1 MTKTVIIGGV
11 AAGASC
17 AARLRRLD
25 ESAEIVMLEKGPY
38 VSFANCG
45 LPYFVGGVIRDR
57 SDLSVQTP
65 ELLRSRFRI
74 DVRTESEALS
84 IDRAAKTVRVRGAD
98 GKEYDESY
106 DRLVIATGASPI
118 VPDIPGIRLKRV
130 KTLTTVDDAAGL
142 RSLVSVHRFM
152 SAAVIGGGFIGLE
165 AAENLREAG
174 CSVTLIEAS
183 PQIMPPLDP
192 EMAEVLT
199 GELRR
204 NGVELL
210 TGTVA
215 EEFQETED
223 GGLLIRLSGGRTVEA
238 DLAVLAIG
246 VRPNSAIARDAGLE
260 IGKTGGIAVSP
271 ELVTSDPDIYAA
283 GDVIEVTDF
292 ISGEKARIPLAG
304 PANKQGRIAANNIA
318 LGRHERYKGTQGT
331 SAAKV
336 FGLTAAS
343 TGSSEKALVKQGL
356 LKGRDYESVIISA
369 GSHAGYYPGSS
380 DMFIKLLFA
389 PDGSRIFG
397 AEIAGGAGVDKRID
411 VIAAAIRLHA
421 GVRDLAELEL
431 AYAPPYSSAKDPVN
445 MAGFT
450 ASNVI
455 DSHVSFADWDE
466 LEKHPEHTVLDV
478 REKGELAEFSFRG
491 AVHIPFG
498 SIRERV
504 MELNPSKTFIVMC
517 RGGVRAYDSARIL
530 QQKGYKVKVYPG
542 GTLFYRAVHHV

>member
-65 ELLRSRFRI
+65 ERLKSRFRI

-98 GKEYDESY
+98 GREYDEPY

-130 KTLTTVDDAAGL
+130 RTLTTVDDAVGL

-183 PQIMPPLDP
+183 PQIIPPLDP

-210 TGTVA
+210 TGTAA
-215 EEFQETED
+215 EEFQERDD

-283 GDVIEVTDF
+283 GDVIDVTDF
-292 ISGEKARIPLAG
+292 ISGEKTSIPLAG
-304 PANKQGRIAANNIA
+304 PANRQGRIAANNIA
-318 LGRHERYKGTQGT
+318 LGNHEAYKGTQG
-331 SAAKV
+331 SSVAKV

-343 TGSSEKALVKQGL
+343 TGSSEKALVKRGL
-356 LKGRDYESVIISA
+356 LRA
-369 GSHAGYYPGSS
+369 GTMSP
-380 DMFIKLLFA
+380 
-389 PDGSRIFG
+389 
-397 AEIAGGAGVDKRID
+397 
-411 VIAAAIRLHA
+411 
-421 GVRDLAELEL
+421 
-431 AYAPPYSSAKDPVN
+431 
-445 MAGFT
+445 
-450 ASNVI
+450 
-455 DSHVSFADWDE
+455 
-466 LEKHPEHTVLDV
+466 
-478 REKGELAEFSFRG
+478 
-491 AVHIPFG
+491 
-498 SIRERV
+498 
-504 MELNPSKTFIVMC
+504 
-517 RGGVRAYDSARIL
+517 
-530 QQKGYKVKVYPG
+530 
-542 GTLFYRAVHHV
+542 

>member
-65 ELLRSRFRI
+65 ERLKSRFRI

-98 GKEYDESY
+98 GREYDEPY

-130 KTLTTVDDAAGL
+130 RTLTTVDDAVGL

-210 TGTVA
+210 TGTAA
-215 EEFQETED
+215 EEFQERDD

-283 GDVIEVTDF
+283 GDVIDVTDF
-292 ISGEKARIPLAG
+292 ISGEKTSIPLAG
-304 PANKQGRIAANNIA
+304 PANRQGRIAANNIA
-318 LGRHERYKGTQGT
+318 LGNHEAYKGTQG
-331 SAAKV
+331 SSVAKV
-336 FGLTAAS
+336 FGLTAAKRYDE
-343 TGSSEKALVKQGL
+343 TRREPFL
-356 LKGRDYESVIISA
+356 DFSVRGKCA
-369 GSHAGYYPGSS
+369 
-380 DMFIKLLFA
+380 
-389 PDGSRIFG
+389 
-397 AEIAGGAGVDKRID
+397 ID
-411 VIAAAIRLHA
+411 VSMNMPGEFNMYNALPCIALADQLGIPHAAIQSALSHLRIRARYEMVFDNGHIRVCVDYAHNGYSMLHHLEGLREYQPKRLICVYSA
-421 GVRDLAELEL
+421 DGV
-431 AYAPPYSSAKDPVN
+431 
-445 MAGFT
+445 
-450 ASNVI
+450 
-455 DSHVSFADWDE
+455 
-466 LEKHPEHTVLDV
+466 
-478 REKGELAEFSFRG
+478 
-491 AVHIPFG
+491 
-498 SIRERV
+498 
-504 MELNPSKTFIVMC
+504 
-517 RGGVRAYDSARIL
+517 
-530 QQKGYKVKVYPG
+530 
-542 GTLFYRAVHHV
+542 